1 MSTQSSSNGTAA
13 VLQSATQYLYQVGCP
28 ILMLI
33 GTMGCI
39 LNLIVFTQ
47 KNLRKNPCSI
57 YFIAY
62 NITNLLYIY
71 SSLLSLMLD
80 VGYNIDPSSHYLIIC
95 RLRLYAAILFNC
107 LSPFYLILASIDR
120 VLVTSSNALTR
131 HRSTRRLAYVC
142 IIGGTLFW
150 TLFHIHALV
159 LTNIIQLGPNVFLCY
174 FSEGVYLAFVGYYS
188 LIKEMLALSLM
199 IIFGVWAIRNIR
211 NAYLARVAPHSSANA
226 TTGESCSHTTS
237 SKDRQLILILR
248 IDVTI
253 HALFSF
259 MYAIF
264 LMYQQITQNYIK
276 VPERI
281 RIENSVRNICLFS
294 IGIPFCSSCYANLLV
309 SKTFRNEVKKIFSWL

>member
-1 MSTQSSSNGTAA
+1 MSSSTDAII

-33 GTMGCI
+33 GTIGCI

-62 NITNLLYIY
+62 NIANLLYIY

-120 VLVTSSNALTR
+120 ILVTSQNALTR
-131 HRSTRRLAYVC
+131 QRSTRRLAYVC

-150 TLFHIHALV
+150 TLFHIHALIF
-159 LTNIIQLGPNVFLCY
+159 TNIIQLGPNIFLCY
-174 FSEGVYLAFVGYYS
+174 FSAGVYLAFVGYYS
-188 LIKEMLALSLM
+188 IIKEILALSLM
-199 IIFGVWAIRNIR
+199 IIFGIWTVKNIR
-211 NAYLARVAPHSSANA
+211 STGRARVAPDLSIGGTTMENNLHSAA
-226 TTGESCSHTTS
+226 
-237 SKDRQLILILR
+237 SKDRQLILMLR
-248 IDVTI
+248 IDITI
-253 HALFSF
+253 YASFSF

-264 LMYQQITQNYIK
+264 LMYQQIK
-276 VPERI
+276 
-281 RIENSVRNICLFS
+281 IENSVRNICLFS
-294 IGIPFCSSCYANLLV
+294 IGIPFCSSCYGNLFA
-309 SKTFRNEVKKIFSWL
+309 SKTFRKEVKKVISCR